1 MSSIESEES
10 RELIRSLRLRTREL
24 IHTWQREERFDRQND
39 AWMRGCDLTIS
50 KDLAKHGLLG
60 LSWPKQ
66 YGGAELPA
74 VGRLAV
80 TEELLRVGAPIAAHW
95 IAERQIG
102 PSIIRHG
109 NERLRAE
116 ILPGIINADITFC
129 IGMSETEAGSDLAAL
144 RTRAIGVDHGWLIS
158 GTKTWTTQAHRSTH
172 MYVLARTSTGATK
185 QDGLTEFVVG
195 MDSPG
200 ITVQPIYDMSGEH
213 HFNQVILED
222 VLVEKYR
229 VIGEVGNGWTQ
240 VTEQLSFE
248 RGGAERYLSTYP
260 LLAELMRSVRNT
272 PDRSAVEKVGALI
285 ARLMAIRQLA
295 WVIATEIDAGRAPVI
310 EAAKLKYLGTSFE
323 KEVVEVGRYVLD
335 VTNGSDLGSELL
347 ADAMFSLPA
356 GTIRG
361 GATEVLLTLIAR
373 AELRK

>member
-24 IHTWQREERFDRQND
+24 IHTWQREKRFDRRND

-116 ILPGIINADITFC
+116 ILPGIINADVTFC

-144 RTRAIGVDHGWLIS
+144 RTRAIRGDHGWLIS

-200 ITVQPIYDMSGEH
+200 ITVQPIHDMSGEH